1 MKIAIIAHSYPCP
14 GTPTAGTFVQ
24 VIARGFVKAGH
35 DVVVV
40 APVPWP
46 RSLRRTDFPNRRRDD
61 AFGGSLLELR
71 PSYVS
76 FSGRLQVPKLGVLNP
91 ARWSFRNFYKSVIC
105 SLKKNSFYPDV
116 VYGHFLYFGG
126 GAAIEVGR
134 CFNVPSYIGVGEG
147 EFWSV
152 KPFGNAFAKK
162 HLQSATK
169 LIPNARHLAES
180 LHREFGIS
188 LEKLNSLPNGVDSSI
203 FYPRNKEE
211 CRKHYS
217 IPEDAFVVGS
227 VGNYTYKKGIC
238 RVGEAIR
245 GIPGVVG
252 IFAGSGD
259 LPPVAPNVVYSGRV
273 PHDKLPEFYSA
284 CDVFVLPTLIEGCC
298 NAIIEAMACGVP
310 VISSNTKYTSD
321 LLDDG
326 CSLRVDPLAVEEIK
340 NAIRNLKEDKDLY
353 LFLSNGAIERAKNFA
368 IENRINRLIEYFQ
381 TGTLSKV

>member
-1 MKIAIIAHSYPCP
+1 M
-14 GTPTAGTFVQ
+14 
-24 VIARGFVKAGH
+24 
-35 DVVVV
+35 
-40 APVPWP
+40 
-46 RSLRRTDFPNRRRDD
+46 
-61 AFGGSLLELR
+61 
-71 PSYVS
+71 
-76 FSGRLQVPKLGVLNP
+76 
-91 ARWSFRNFYKSVIC
+91 
-105 SLKKNSFYPDV
+105 KKNSFYPDV

-134 CFNVPSYIGVGEG
+134 YFNVPSYIGVGEG

-152 KPFGNAFAKK
+152 KPFGDAFAKK

-180 LHREFGIS
+180 LHREFGIP
-188 LEKLNSLPNGVDSSI
+188 LEKLNSLPNGVDLSI

-211 CRKHYS
+211 CRKYYS

-238 RVGEAIR
+238 RVGEAICD
-245 GIPGVVG
+245 IPGVVG

-310 VISSNTKYTSD
+310 VISADSKYTSD
-321 LLDDG
+321 LIDDTCSIRVNPLDIT
-326 CSLRVDPLAVEEIK
+326 EI
-340 NAIRNLKEDKDLY
+340 R
-353 LFLSNGAIERAKNFA
+353 GAICTLKKN
-368 IENRINRLIEYFQ
+368 
-381 TGTLSKV
+381 SKVRQKLSCGALLRSKEFHIEDRLRKMRGFFEI